1 MTRNSSAI
9 LRSAAGAMIGAVGA
23 VLAGTVIAAAT
34 ALVLSFSYDFAGG
47 DAWAGLAGAIVLL
60 PITVGAMLIVP
71 GAGCWWWLRRGDVP
85 DARLTGVWTAVLM
98 IVPVIAG
105 FVVLNLRSIEHP
117 VVLVTAVFLATG
129 PIGAAAR
136 VATDTSRRTTLL
148 GRLVPAAVIALTAGG
163 LVLSASLF

>member
-1 MTRNSSAI
+1 MGRTSSPV
-9 LRSAAGAMIGAVGA
+9 LRSAAGAMIGAGGA
-23 VLAGTVIAAAT
+23 VLAGSVIAAMT

-47 DAWAGLAGAIVLL
+47 DAWASLAGAIVLL
-60 PITVGAMLIVP
+60 PLTVGAMLIVP
-71 GAGCWWWLRRGDVP
+71 GVGCWWWLRRGDVP

-98 IVPVIAG
+98 IVPVVAG

-117 VVLVTAVFLATG
+117 VVLVTTEFVATG

-148 GRLVPAAVIALTAGG
+148 GRLVPAAVITLTAGG
-163 LVLSASLF
+163 LVLSTSLF